1 MYVSPLLLFAE
12 DEINDIM
19 KDFDAD
25 GNGEISYHEFVTLVN
40 KLGKREDTEDVRN
53 AFAMFDTDG
62 DGSITPIEFKKTMRR
77 LGLRLTDG
85 QIYAMVEEA
94 DVNGD
99 GEIDYKEFMALV
111 ADTKLLGSSS
121 PSSTTPK
128 DSPMKK
134 HAPETPKKTKK
145 VVKVDNK
152 GFAAPTST
160 SRRRS
165 MVSQASMESSK
176 PLLTPGTTR
185 KLQTRTPNVTRK
197 NAPDSTQRRQSLLS

>member
-1 MYVSPLLLFAE
+1 MPISKLFKSIYQIYSKNE
-12 DEINDIM
+12 KNSEVL
-19 KDFDAD
+19 
-25 GNGEISYHEFVTLVN
+25 E
-40 KLGKREDTEDVRN
+40 
-53 AFAMFDTDG
+53 AFKMFDTDG
-62 DGSITPIEFKKTMRR
+62 DGSITPVEFKKTMRR

-128 DSPMKK
+128 ESPMKK
-134 HAPETPKKTKK
+134 HTPETPKKPKK
-145 VVKVDNK
+145 VVKVENK
-152 GFAAPTST
+152 GFAAPTTT

-165 MVSQASMESSK
+165 MVPQESSK

-197 NAPDSTQRRQSLLS
+197 NAPDSTQRRQSLFS